1 MINAPIFKGF
11 IQAGPLP
18 LEAGRE
24 RQFGKAMSIRL
35 RQEGV
40 RRIEQGI
47 GCSLKTALDLVTKVL
62 QYVKV
67 HLSNAPTI
75 CLGEHYSFGPS
86 SARGM
91 VLLAS
96 LV

>member
-11 IQAGPLP
+11 LQAGPLP
-18 LEAGRE
+18 LEA
-24 RQFGKAMSIRL
+24 AI
-35 RQEGV
+35 
-40 RRIEQGI
+40 
-47 GCSLKTALDLVTKVL
+47 DLVTKVL

-91 VLLAS
+91 VFLAS